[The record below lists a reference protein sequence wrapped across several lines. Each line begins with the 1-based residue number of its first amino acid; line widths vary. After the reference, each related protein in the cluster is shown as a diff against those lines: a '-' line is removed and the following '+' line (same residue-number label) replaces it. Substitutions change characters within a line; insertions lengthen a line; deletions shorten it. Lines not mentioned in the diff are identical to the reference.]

1 MHRPRLRSS
10 LTAATGTVGFAAAMK
25 RPGRWVPIP
34 NNRPSGSKKLGE
46 CRSQKEEPLGSC
58 SSKRGSH
65 DHAGLTARSTGTRN
79 DSEGE
84 PHQWNIPSVRML
96 VVSASCALDRRKE
109 YETNRFDLGR
119 VGAFRRPFLCPDDER
134 NFGRDLHDHNHD
146 HALSAGLSNPASCRW
161 AISLARPTRAS
172 TFCIWSASPPLAT
185 RFRIVL
191 SQCPLG
197 G

>member
-1 MHRPRLRSS
+1 MHRHGLKSS
-10 LTAATGTVGFAAAMK
+10 LTAATGTAGFVAAMK

-96 VVSASCALDRRKE
+96 VCE
-109 YETNRFDLGR
+109 R
-119 VGAFRRPFLCPDDER
+119 VVRLRQEKGIR
-134 NFGRDLHDHNHD
+134 NESF
-146 HALSAGLSNPASCRW
+146 
-161 AISLARPTRAS
+161 
-172 TFCIWSASPPLAT
+172 
-185 RFRIVL
+185 
-191 SQCPLG
+191 
-197 G
+197 